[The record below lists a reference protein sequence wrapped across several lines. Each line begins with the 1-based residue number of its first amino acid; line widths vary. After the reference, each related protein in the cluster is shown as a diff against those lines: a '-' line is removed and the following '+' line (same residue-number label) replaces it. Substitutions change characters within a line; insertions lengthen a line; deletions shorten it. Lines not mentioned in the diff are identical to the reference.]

1 MTDHVPPFHDD
12 PVFFLEA
19 SSICKDIRDGVQG
32 LLDISPSLG
41 TLFNPSYEFFASVW
55 LIFVQRNVPS
65 LSPALPSDQRTSA
78 QADRDSQHR
87 SPLRICTRFL

>member
-65 LSPALPSDQRTSA
+65 LSPAYLAISAPLPKQIGTVSIV
-78 QADRDSQHR
+78 H
-87 SPLRICTRFL
+87 L